1 MEVFFVVVIVVVI
14 FIFLETALGF
24 FYYFFFEISFDAL
37 PRGKIVNGRLE
48 CKQDAKQAVT
58 ACEQSTQSQKLG
70 AFIYIYILSLSF
82 HLLGGSLNL
91 RDNGLENDH
100 NANVET

>member
-1 MEVFFVVVIVVVI
+1 MLLLLFLFFWKRHLD
-14 FIFLETALGF
+14 FH
-24 FYYFFFEISFDAL
+24 YFFFEISFDAL
-37 PRGKIVNGRLE
+37 PRGKNVNGRLE

-70 AFIYIYILSLSF
+70 AFIYLYFESASF